1 MCRYAL
7 SCCVLLVAVVVGF
20 ITTLAANDELRSA
33 WFAYVFSR
41 AKAKQSEGEV
51 RTRCDLL
58 DVVDGGR
65 VLEIG
70 FGTGANLVCLKER
83 SAEQLAALAEWIAVE
98 PNANFHPHINASAV
112 RIFNTTADR
121 LPFALRV
128 AHAKAEDMRDVVPDA
143 SVDFVVSTHVL
154 CSVDDVRAVLAEIHR
169 VLRPGGKFVF
179 LEHVLADAERHGAAV
194 AAVQRAVAPVFFVVG
209 DGCTFRDIAAELRA
223 SYTPRGGGGGGGMQL
238 HLESFDAD
246 FIPAPMLFVR
256 PHVRGT
262 ATKLR

>member
-238 HLESFDAD
+238 
-246 FIPAPMLFVR
+246 
-256 PHVRGT
+256 
-262 ATKLR
+262 